1 MSEWHESDA
10 FWEDTAPFVFDQAR
24 LKSAS
29 EEAEQVLKLLGLPD
43 GAAILDLGCGVGR
56 HSLEFARR
64 GMRVTGVDRTEG
76 YLERARAESA
86 EQGLDVEWVRA
97 DMREFRRENVFDAA
111 VSLLTSFSY
120 FADPAED
127 RRVAENVLASLK
139 PGGRFVI
146 DLMGKEVLARIFR
159 EKDWHEEPDG
169 TLLLE
174 ERRVTQEWG
183 QLQARWI
190 IIRDG
195 ARNEHRF
202 TLRLYSAAE
211 LSRLLRDAGFST
223 VTAYGSLAGAPYDEK
238 AERLVLVACKGEAA

>member
-159 EKDWHEEPDG
+159 EKDWHEGPDG

-174 ERRVTQEWG
+174 ERRVTDDWG
-183 QLQARWI
+183 RLEARWI
-190 IIRDG
+190 VIRNG
-195 ARNEHRF
+195 SRSEHRF

-211 LSRLLRDAGFST
+211 LRCLLLDVGFGDL
-223 VTAYGSLAGAPYDEK
+223 AAFGSLGGSPYDES
-238 AERLVLVACKGEAA
+238 AQRLVIVAGKSGAA